1 MKKLR
6 FIFAFLCLWM
16 LLGNRNVFADNSKVN
31 LTVGTVT
38 AGKEDSVT
46 VPISISDNKG
56 ICGASIS
63 VSYDKALTLTGI
75 QGGDGL
81 SSLTMTRPGDLTA
94 NPVII
99 LWDGVNADT
108 SNGNIALLT
117 FTVHET
123 EGNYPVTVSYE
134 DGDIVDGDLNPVALE
149 IVNGGIQVAGD
160 GEHKHNFTGSVTK
173 KPTCTEKGIKTYTCA
188 CGESYTEEIE
198 ATGHG
203 KTEILNR
210 VEPTYEKEGYTGDT
224 CCSICKEILIPG
236 KTIPRKEHESGD
248 TTDCDKNGHKGGK
261 ATCIAKAICEV
272 CGKSYGEVDP
282 ENHTGNTEVRNKKDA
297 TYTEKGY
304 TGDVYCSD
312 CGVKLSEG
320 TEIPMLTPEDE
331 TIIKPNAF
339 SNCADLVD
347 VNIKDTVT
355 EIGNEAFSDCRNLT
369 NIYFYGNCPKFGTDI
384 FKNVK
389 ATAYYPYADST
400 WTLDKLQGYG
410 GEITWLP
417 WNPETKEP
425 AKRDLSICVS
435 DITTSGYTYTGEAQ
449 TPKVILTDGDYIL
462 EESKDYQISCADNT
476 NAGTASF
483 TITGEGTY
491 GGTLEGTFLI
501 NKAEPV
507 LELEKEIIAT
517 SVDKFD
523 KVDWKTL
530 KTDGE
535 LSRSVEAEDMAW
547 VSDIDLDKGIYYSPE
562 KVGTVKV
569 VITAE
574 EGRNYLEGSTS
585 FTLKIAKGIN
595 TIYADNIVRNYSS
608 RKQSVITDWI
618 SDGNWEGLTFTSNS
632 KYVKIDT
639 SGKITIAKGFVGQA
653 TITIKVKADENY
665 NANTKKVTVTVKP
678 AATSISKVTNS
689 ARRKATVTWKK
700 NTTGTGY
707 AIQYSRDKSF
717 KSGVKTVYVKSN
729 RTTRATLSVQAKGKT
744 YYVRVATYKAAGKKK
759 ILSSW
764 SKVKSI
770 KIRK

>member
-6 FIFAFLCLWM
+6 FVLAFLCLWM
-16 LLGNRNVFADNSKVN
+16 LLGNRNVFADTSKVN

-46 VPISISDNKG
+46 VPISISDNHG

-63 VSYDKALTLTGI
+63 VAYDKALTLTGI

-117 FTVHET
+117 FTVPET

-160 GEHKHNFTGSVTK
+160 GEHKHNFTETVTR
-173 KPTCTEKGIKTYTCA
+173 KPACTEKGIKTYTCT
-188 CGESYTEEIE
+188 CGESYTEDIE

-224 CCSICKEILIPG
+224 CCSICKQILIPG
-236 KTIPRKEHESGD
+236 TTIPRKEKED
-248 TTDCDKNGHKGGK
+248 
-261 ATCIAKAICEV
+261 
-272 CGKSYGEVDP
+272 
-282 ENHTGNTEVRNKKDA
+282 
-297 TYTEKGY
+297 
-304 TGDVYCSD
+304 
-312 CGVKLSEG
+312 
-320 TEIPMLTPEDE
+320 TEIPIHTPENE
-331 TIIKPNAF
+331 TVIKANAF

-355 EIGNEAFSDCRNLT
+355 EIGDEAFADCQNLT
-369 NIYFYGNCPKFGTDI
+369 NIYFYGNCPKFGADI

-389 ATAYYPYADST
+389 ATAYYPYTDST

-417 WNPETKEP
+417 WDPETKEP

-435 DITTSGYTYTGEAQ
+435 EIATSGYTYTGKAQ
-449 TPKVILTDGDYIL
+449 TPKVTLTDGDYVL
-462 EESKDYQISCADNT
+462 EEGKDYQISCSDNT
-476 NAGTASF
+476 DAGAASF
-483 TITGEGTY
+483 TITGDGNY
-491 GGTLEGTFLI
+491 GGSLEGTFQI
-501 NKAEPV
+501 DKAEPV
-507 LELEKEIIAT
+507 LKLEKETIEI
-517 SVDKFD
+517 SVGDFSEIR
-523 KVDWKTL
+523 WKTL
-530 KTDGE
+530 ETDGE
-535 LSRSVEAEDMAW
+535 LSRSVENEDMVW
-547 VSDIDLDKGIYYSPE
+547 VSDTDLNEGIYYSAE
-562 KVGTVKV
+562 KAGTVKV

-595 TIYADNIVRNYSS
+595 KIYADNIVRNYSS
-608 RKQSVITDWI
+608 RKQYITTDWI
-618 SDGNWEGLTFTSNS
+618 SVGNWEGLTFTSNS
-632 KYVKIDT
+632 KYVKVNT
-639 SGKITIAKGFVGQA
+639 SGKITIAKGFTGQA

-665 NANTKKVTVTVKP
+665 NANTKMVTVTVKP
-678 AATSISKVTNS
+678 TATSIYKVTNS

-707 AIQYSRDKSF
+707 AIQYSGNKSF
-717 KSGVKTVYVKSN
+717 KSGVKTVYISRNNTVK
-729 RTTRATLSVQAKGKT
+729 TALSGLAKGKT
-744 YYVRVATYKAAGKKK
+744 YYVRIATYKTAGKKK

>member
-6 FIFAFLCLWM
+6 FIVAFLCLWM
-16 LLGNRNVFADNSKVN
+16 LLGNRNVFADTSKVN

-46 VPISISDNKG
+46 VPISISDNHG

-63 VSYDKALTLTGI
+63 VTYDKALTLTGI

-117 FTVHET
+117 FKAPET

-134 DGDIVDGDLNPVALE
+134 DGDIVDGDLNAVELN
-149 IVNGGIQVAGD
+149 IINGSINVAGE
-160 GEHKHNFTGSVTK
+160 GEHKHNFTSTITQ
-173 KPTCTEKGIKTYTCA
+173 KPTCTEKGVKTYTCT

-224 CCSICKEILIPG
+224 CCSICKEILVPG
-236 KTIPRKEHESGD
+236 KTIPRKENEV
-248 TTDCDKNGHKGGK
+248 TECDKNGHKGGK
-261 ATCIAKAICEV
+261 ATCISKAICEV
-272 CGKSYGEVDP
+272 CGKTYGEVDP
-282 ENHTGNTEVRNKKDA
+282 DNHTGNTEIRDKKDA
-297 TYTEKGY
+297 TTTEPGY

-312 CGVKLSEG
+312 CGAKLSEG
-320 TEIPMLTPEDE
+320 TEIPMLNPEDE

-355 EIGNEAFSDCRNLT
+355 EIGDEAFADCQNLT

-400 WTLDKLQGYG
+400 WILDKLQGYG
-410 GEITWLP
+410 GEITWIP

-435 DITTSGYTYTGEAQ
+435 DIVTSGYTYNGEAQ
-449 TPKVILTDGDYIL
+449 TPKVTLKDGDYTL
-462 EESKDYQISCADNT
+462 EEGKDYQISCKDNT
-476 NAGTASF
+476 DAGTASF
-483 TITGEGTY
+483 TITGDGNY
-491 GGTLEGTFLI
+491 GGSLEGTFLI

-507 LELEKEIIAT
+507 LKLEKETIEIAVGDF
-517 SVDKFD
+517 SELIW
-523 KVDWKTL
+523 KVL
-530 KTDGE
+530 KTDGS
-535 LSRSVEAEDMAW
+535 LSRSVEDEDMAW
-547 VSDIDLDKGIYYSPE
+547 VSNTDLEEGIYYSGE
-562 KVGTVKV
+562 KAGTVKV
-569 VITAE
+569 IVTAE
-574 EGRNYLEGSTS
+574 EGRNYLKGSTS
-585 FTLKIAKGIN
+585 FTLNIAKGIN
-595 TIYADNIVRNYSS
+595 KIYADSIVRNYSS
-608 RKQSVITDWI
+608 KKQYITTDWI
-618 SDGNWEGLTFTSNS
+618 SDGNWEGLNYTSNS
-632 KYVKIDT
+632 KYVKINN

-653 TITIKVKADENY
+653 TITVKVTADENY
-665 NANTKKVTVTVKP
+665 YANTKKVTVTVKP
-678 AATSISKVTNS
+678 AATGIYKVTNND
-689 ARRKATVTWKK
+689 RRKATVTWKK
-700 NTTGTGY
+700 NTTGNGY
-707 AIQYSRDKSF
+707 VIQYSRNKSF

-729 RTTRATLSVQAKGKT
+729 RTTKATLSVQAKGKT
-744 YYVRVATYKAAGKKK
+744 YYVRIATYKTVGKNK

-764 SKVKSI
+764 SKAKSV